1 MDLDMK
7 FTSKFNNGYTNG
19 GCLHCAIL
27 KALYGFKYKRAHKA
41 RNFPSKCSK
50 WDFQDFENV

>member
-7 FTSKFNNGYTNG
+7 FISKFSNGYTNG

-27 KALYGFKYKRAHKA
+27 KALYGFKDKRAHKA

-50 WDFQDFENV
+50 WDF